1 MPVPIDKSKCVPGPR
16 VWPRALLLIG
26 VTFLAYLPTLKAG
39 FIWDDDTFLTQ
50 NPLMKAGDGLYR
62 FWFTTQAP
70 DYFPVTYTP
79 LWLEWRLWGMHA
91 PGYHAAN
98 LALHVA
104 AALLLWAVLR
114 RLRIPGAYAAAF
126 IFAVHPVNVESVAW
140 ITQRKNLMALLF
152 YLATV
157 WCFLN
162 AEIASPSPVRRSL
175 SGGGLRWY
183 VSSLLAFTLAML
195 SKGSVAML
203 PVILLGIIA
212 WRRRLQLKDVALM
225 LPFFLVS
232 GILVITD
239 VWFQK
244 HGATEVF
251 RNAGFLERLLGAG
264 GVAWFYLAKALLPI
278 NLMFIYPPWH
288 IRVDDPRGWTPLLA
302 AVALTAILWRYR
314 AEFTRP
320 ALFAWGYFCLALV
333 PVLGF
338 TDVQFMQYSL
348 VADHYEQLALIGAIA
363 FVCGSLLP
371 IFKFQVLAT
380 AKHREDG
387 SGFKFPQIAAAAA
400 ICGLSIL
407 TWRQCNIYRDAET
420 LYRATLDRNPDAWL
434 AQSNL
439 GSVLYRSGRVQESI
453 ARYEAALRLKP
464 GLFEA
469 QNDLGLALMASGRLP
484 EAMEHFERAIRLHPD
499 NAAVLYNAGT
509 ALAGMG
515 RLPEAV
521 VYYERALSLTP
532 RFAEAHQD
540 LGAALTQLGRLPE
553 AVPQYQEALRLRPDY
568 FEAHANL
575 GTVLAQLG
583 RTAEARIQLE
593 EALQLQPNNAQ
604 VRASLARIPN
614 F

>member
-1 MPVPIDKSKCVPGPR
+1 MPVPIDKSKCDPGLR
-16 VWPRALLLIG
+16 VWLRALLLIG

-62 FWFTTQAP
+62 FWLTTQAP

-91 PGYHAAN
+91 GGYHAVN
-98 LALHVA
+98 LALHIA
-104 AALLLWAVLR
+104 GALLLWAVLR
-114 RLRIPGAYAAAF
+114 RLRIPAAYAAAF

-140 ITQRKNLMALLF
+140 ITQRKNLMALIF
-152 YLATV
+152 YLLTI
-157 WCFLN
+157 WFFL
-162 AEIASPSPVRRSL
+162 RCL
-175 SGGGLRWY
+175 SGKGRRAVPPRPEAAEWRFYFGSAYAL
-183 VSSLLAFTLAML
+183 SLLCFTLAML

-212 WRRRLQLKDVALM
+212 WHRRLQLKDFALM
-225 LPFFLVS
+225 LPFFFVS

-239 VWFQK
+239 IWFQK

-264 GVAWFYLAKALLPI
+264 GVVWFYLTKALLPI
-278 NLMFIYPPWH
+278 NLLFIYPQWH
-288 IRVDDPRGWTPLLA
+288 VRVDDPRWWTPLLA
-302 AVALTAILWRYR
+302 AVALTVILWRYR

-348 VADHYEQLALIGAIA
+348 VADHYEQLALIGAVA
-363 FVCGSLLP
+363 FVCSASSLLLP
-371 IFKFQVLAT
+371 PFYFRRIVASLVVFILAV
-380 AKHREDG
+380 
-387 SGFKFPQIAAAAA
+387 
-400 ICGLSIL
+400 L
-407 TWRQCNIYRDAET
+407 TWRQCGIYRNAET
-420 LYRATLDRNPDAWL
+420 LYRATLDRNPDTWL

-439 GSVLYRSGRVQESI
+439 GSILYRSGRVQESI
-453 ARYEAALRLKP
+453 AHYEAALRLKP
-464 GLFEA
+464 DLFEA
-469 QNDLGLALMASGRLP
+469 QNDLGLALTATGRLP
-484 EAMEHFERAIRLHPD
+484 EALEHFAQAIQLHPD
-499 NAAVLYNAGT
+499 NAAVFYNAGT

-521 VYYERALSLTP
+521 GCYERAIQLKP
-532 RFAEAHQD
+532 QFAEAHQD
-540 LGAALTQLGRLPE
+540 LGAALTQLGRLTE
-553 AVPQYQEALRLRPDY
+553 AVQQFEEAIRLRPGY

-583 RTAEARIQLE
+583 RTAEARIE
-593 EALQLQPNNAQ
+593 FEAALKIQPDNDQ
-604 VRASLARIPN
+604 VRASLARLPN
-614 F
+614 P